1 MSAVVKWSAENPL
14 LAAMLAIAMVIAGV
28 LSLRSLP
35 IDALPDVTNVQVQI
49 VTQAET
55 LSASEVEVQI
65 TQPIER
71 TMSGLPGLTTTRSIS
86 KLGISVVTLIFDD
99 DTDVYFAR
107 QQVGERLAELRS
119 TIPPELGSPELGP
132 VTTALGEIYMF
143 ELAGE
148 GRSLEELRTIVEWQI
163 APKLRQVHGVVEVL
177 AFGGATKHYRVTVD
191 PARLAAYHLSVADVR
206 HALAADNRLAGGG
219 YIDRA
224 GEQIVVRGDARFRGL
239 EDISATVVKVEQ
251 GAPIRVG
258 QLADVDTGPGLR
270 QGAMTRDGRGEIV
283 GASVF
288 MLKGSNSRQ
297 VVADVKAQLQ
307 TLKLPAQVKI
317 APYYDR
323 GEFIDH
329 VLETVFENLSIGAVI
344 VVLCLLLTLGSIRA
358 GLLVSGAIPFSML
371 VGITGL
377 HLIGYSGNVMSLGA
391 VDFGIIVEGAVLIV
405 EHAMSVRGHDE
416 RRARQRAL
424 VEAMQAMARSAT
436 FGVLITILTFLPLA
450 TLQQVEGKM
459 FRPVVLSLCF
469 MLFGALVYA
478 LVVVPLLV
486 PYVLGGLADHGDPPL
501 VRWLK
506 RRFEPLLVRVL
517 TYPKLTLGI
526 AFVSTAVLFSCGTR
540 IGADFLP
547 RIFEGAYAID
557 AQRPPSVSLPEA
569 IALSAETER
578 ALNEIPEVKTV
589 VNRIGRPDGAVDPA
603 GPESSDVFVILKPKK
618 EWRKGIDEEQ
628 LAAEIDAKLAA
639 RVPATLMA
647 ISQPIEMRINDIV
660 AGIKGEVA
668 VKVFGDD
675 LATMGAAA
683 EKIRRAVASVRG
695 AADVKVEPVDGLPA
709 ITVHVD
715 RARAGRIG
723 VSPGAILDVVTMARA
738 GLPVGVVRE
747 GERVFPLTLKLGG
760 DAISSTTDLE
770 RLPIAAGDA
779 ALIPLGLVAHV
790 EQADSVFQVG
800 REQLRRRIVVQ
811 ANVRGRD
818 LVGFVAE
825 VQKKVAELA
834 LPRSVDVVWGGQ
846 FQNFERAKGRLTILV
861 PMSLVVIGL
870 MLVITFGRWSLAGI
884 ALLTLPFA
892 LAGGAFALFVRGLPF
907 SIPAGVGF
915 IALAG
920 VSVLTSIVV
929 IQAFLGSKR
938 QGSPEDRVR
947 HASMESFRAPISTAL
962 VAAVGF
968 IPAAMAHGTGAEVQR
983 PLATV
988 VIGGLLFSMVLSLL
1002 SLPAMLLLWER
1013 RGGRGAAGAEDG
1025 SRTIDEDVP
1034 EE

>member
-1 MSAVVKWSAENPL
+1 MSAVVEWAATNRL
-14 LAAMLAIAMVIAGV
+14 LAAMLAVAMLVAGG
-28 LSLRSLP
+28 LSLRELP
-35 IDALPDVTNVQVQI
+35 IDALPDVTNVQVQV

-107 QQVGERLAELRS
+107 QQAGERLAELRS
-119 TIPPELGSPELGP
+119 VIPPELGSPELGP

-148 GRSLEELRTIVEWQI
+148 GRSLEELRTIVDWHL

-191 PARLAAYHLSVADVR
+191 PAKLAGYHLCVADVR
-206 HALAADNRLAGGG
+206 QALAADNRLAGGG

-239 EDISATVVKVEQ
+239 EDIAATVVKVQQ

-258 QLADVDTGPGLR
+258 QLANVDTGPGLR

-297 VVADVKAQLQ
+297 VVADVKARLAS
-307 TLKLPAQVKI
+307 LELPAQVKI
-317 APYYDR
+317 SPYYDR
-323 GEFIDH
+323 AEFIDH
-329 VLETVFENLSIGAVI
+329 VLETVFENLSVGAVI
-344 VVLCLLLTLGSIRA
+344 VVVCLLLTLGSIRA

-391 VDFGIIVEGAVLIV
+391 VDFGIIVEAAVLMV
-405 EHAMSVRGHDE
+405 EHAMSVEGHHDE
-416 RRARQRAL
+416 QAHRKAL
-424 VEAMQAMARSAT
+424 VESMQAMARSAT

-478 LVVVPLLV
+478 LVIVPMLV
-486 PYVLGGLADHGDPPL
+486 PTVLGGAAGHGDPL
-501 VRWLK
+501 FVRWLK
-506 RRFEPLLVRVL
+506 RRFEPLLLRVL
-517 TYPKLTLGI
+517 RNPKLSLGI
-526 AFVSTAVLFSCGTR
+526 AFGSTALLMVLGSR

-547 RIFEGAYAID
+547 RIFEGAYALD
-557 AQRPPSVSLPEA
+557 VQRPPSASLPEA

-578 ALNEIPEVKTV
+578 ALRELPEVLTV

-618 EWRKGIDEEQ
+618 AWRHGVDEEQ
-628 LAAEIDAKLAA
+628 LAAQIHARLAA
-639 RVPATLMA
+639 RVPGTLVA

-668 VKVFGDD
+668 VKIFGDD
-675 LATMGAAA
+675 LPTMNAAA
-683 EKIRRAVASVRG
+683 EKIRSAVASVRG
-695 AADVKVEPVDGLPA
+695 AADVKIEPVNGLPA

-715 RARAGRIG
+715 RERAGRIG
-723 VSPGAILDVVTMARA
+723 ASPGAILDVVTMARA

-760 DAISSTTDLE
+760 DAITSTSDLE
-770 RLPIAAGDA
+770 RLPIAAGNDA
-779 ALIPLGLVAHV
+779 LVPLGLVARV
-790 EQADSVFQVG
+790 DQADSVFQVG
-800 REQLRRRIVVQ
+800 REQLRRRVVVQ

-825 VQKKVAELA
+825 VQKKVAAIE
-834 LPRSVDVVWGGQ
+834 LPRTIDVVWGGQ
-846 FQNFERAKGRLTILV
+846 FQNFQRAKGRLAILV
-861 PMSLVVIGL
+861 PLSLVVIGL
-870 MLVITFGRWSLAGI
+870 MLVIAFGRWSLAGI

-892 LAGGAFALFVRGLPF
+892 FAGGAFALFVRGLPF
-907 SIPAGVGF
+907 SIPAAVGF

-920 VSVLTSIVV
+920 VSVITSIVV
-929 IQAFLGSKR
+929 IQSYVGSKR
-938 QGSPEDRVR
+938 HGSAADRVR
-947 HASMESFRAPISTAL
+947 AASMASFRAPVSTAL

-988 VIGGLLFSMVLSLL
+988 VIGGLLFSMVLSLV
-1002 SLPAMLLLWER
+1002 SLPAMLLLWQRYADR
-1013 RGGRGAAGAEDG
+1013 RGDTG
-1025 SRTIDEDVP
+1025 IDEDP
-1034 EE
+1034 SEE